1 MAKRKLSP
9 TIRPNTLESMI
20 EYILVSS
27 IFKKIY
33 EMTKKPSKYPRDNTK
48 FPHAF
53 AWNQHMGNIMEENNW
68 QNGGMGGI
76 VMDKENIFI
85 MKQSVNISKDD
96 MEEYNLVM
104 FTHAM
109 DFFKERASLK
119 KLIP

>member
-53 AWNQHMGNIMEENNW
+53 A
-68 QNGGMGGI
+68 
-76 VMDKENIFI
+76 
-85 MKQSVNISKDD
+85 
-96 MEEYNLVM
+96 
-104 FTHAM
+104 
-109 DFFKERASLK
+109 
-119 KLIP
+119 